1 MKKLHMKKIYIFAS
15 ALLVSTAALAQNK
28 DTKEADKL
36 YDRLEFVDAASAY
49 SKLVEKGKA
58 DGYVYKQLADSY
70 YNVFNTKE
78 AEMWYAKAIET
89 PQDAETYYRYAQ
101 MLKANGNLTQSNKQ
115 MDQFAKMLPN
125 DARAKAFKNNPNAVE
140 QLKTLVKK
148 YEVKRSDISSDKADF
163 GAVLTASNELY
174 FASARNT
181 SRKTNGMNDEP
192 YLDIYKATR
201 NQDGSL
207 SAATEVAELNTR
219 WHDGPAA
226 VSADGSTI
234 YYSSESFNQSE
245 YQKDKSKHLKYGKR
259 YLYKATKEGD
269 KWVNIQPLPFNNK
282 DYSIRNPSISKD
294 GKILY
299 FSSDMPGG
307 VGKEDI
313 WKVSIDGDNYGVP
326 ENLKAINTVD
336 NESFP
341 YITDDNML
349 FYASNHTEG
358 FGGYDVYVYN
368 TKSTDKPV
376 NVGAPVNTEKDDFAF
391 TFNKTKKVGYF
402 SSNREGNDD
411 IYQADP
417 ICGVQAKIVVK
428 DVETNKLLAD
438 AQVTLVDAK
447 SKAIGTQTTNEE
459 GQTSFGVACEQNYG
473 AQASRIGYESNSK
486 AVEKSE
492 GGVVVVEIPLTPIK
506 PIITETEVILQPIY
520 FEYDKSNITAQGAEE
535 LDKLVKV
542 MNEHPTMV
550 IYAKSHTDAR
560 GGDNYNLRLSD
571 RRAKATV
578 QYIIS
583 KGIAKDRISGKGMGE
598 TEPKVSCT
606 ACTEE
611 EHAQNRRSEFLIVKK

>member
-1 MKKLHMKKIYIFAS
+1 MKKIYIFAS

>member
-181 SRKTNGMNDEP
+181 SRKIDGMNDQP
-192 YLDIYKATR
+192 YLDLYKATR

-326 ENLKAINTVD
+326 ENVKAINTTD

-391 TFNKTKKVGYF
+391 TFNKAKKVGYF

>member
-1 MKKLHMKKIYIFAS
+1 MKNIYIFAS

-49 SKLVEKGKA
+49 SKLVDKGKA

-125 DARAKAFKNNPNAVE
+125 DARAKAFKNNPNAVA
-140 QLKTLVKK
+140 QLKALVKK

-181 SRKTNGMNDEP
+181 SRKIDGMNDQP
-192 YLDIYKATR
+192 YLDIYKAIR

-207 SAATEVAELNTR
+207 SAATEVVELNTR

-226 VSADGSTI
+226 ISADGSTI

-294 GKILY
+294 GKTLY

-307 VGKEDI
+307 IGKEDI
-313 WKVSIDGDNYGVP
+313 WKVSIDGDNYGTP
-326 ENLKAINTVD
+326 ENVKAINTAD

-368 TKSTDKPV
+368 TKTNEKPS

-391 TFNKTKKVGYF
+391 TFNKAKKVGYF

-428 DVETNKLLAD
+428 DAETNKLLGD

-459 GQTSFGVACEQNYG
+459 GQTSFAVACEQTYG
-473 AQASRIGYESNSK
+473 AQASRSGYESNSK

-606 ACTEE
+606 ECTEE